1 MIDKIEESKLVKHMT
16 KQPNNAGPSPKNNKI
31 DMSELFWN
39 PDVRLDFMD
48 DEDMQ
53 IDQDP
58 EMEALLSKPINGN
71 IKIT

>member
-1 MIDKIEESKLVKHMT
+1 
-16 KQPNNAGPSPKNNKI
+16 
-31 DMSELFWN
+31 MSELFWN